1 MTLPASGPISLYDV
15 NIELGVSGTATRS
28 LNDSTTRTLFGVGSG
43 TISLS
48 NGYGKANEWF
58 GTITGHQQQMTLS
71 SWASA
76 NGWNGSAKAI
86 ITINSGVY
94 IWSDDTSV
102 AALTT
107 GSFPGGLTI
116 INNGY
121 VMGKGGKG
129 GGIIGG
135 SNYPSTAGGN
145 AISLSQSCSINNAG
159 YIGGGGG
166 GGGHGTYFYP
176 AGPWP
181 APWAIYTCAGGG
193 GAGGGPGGDYY
204 HYFEGDIETAA
215 GGVGGT
221 IGSSGASPVN
231 WGAAGGGGGRIF
243 PSTQTNGPSST
254 YTTKGNGG
262 SGGGSGAIYCYS
274 LTTAGAGGGDNQAG
288 GNGSGTGTSY
298 CGSGGGGGW
307 GQPGGYVYI
316 GSYFTGYSPSA
327 GGKAIALNGY
337 SVTWLSGTSQV
348 YGAVS

>member
-1 MTLPASGPISLYDV
+1 
-15 NIELGVSGTATRS
+15 
-28 LNDSTTRTLFGVGSG
+28 
-43 TISLS
+43 
-48 NGYGKANEWF
+48 
-58 GTITGHQQQMTLS
+58 
-71 SWASA
+71 
-76 NGWNGSAKAI
+76 
-86 ITINSGVY
+86 
-94 IWSDDTSV
+94 
-102 AALTT
+102 LTT

-129 GGIIGG
+129 GGIIDG

-145 AISLSQSCSINNAG
+145 AISLLQSCSINNAG